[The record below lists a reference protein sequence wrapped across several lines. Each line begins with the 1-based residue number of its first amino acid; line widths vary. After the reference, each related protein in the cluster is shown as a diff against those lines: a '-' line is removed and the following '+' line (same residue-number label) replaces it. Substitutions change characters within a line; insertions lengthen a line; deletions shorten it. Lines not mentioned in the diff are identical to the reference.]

1 MDPVYEK
8 ILMSLP
14 QPTNRKNTNNMKR
27 LGNYNSANS
36 KRLGM
41 YNTQNKKKLGV
52 YN

>member
-14 QPTNRKNTNNMKR
+14 QPTKKNNSSTKR
-27 LGNYNSANS
+27 LGMYNSANS
-36 KRLGM
+36 KKLGM
-41 YNTQNKKKLGV
+41 YNIQNKKRLGV